1 MIQPNFDLM
10 FWVILILWIISAV
23 FRIIA
28 GAVKFKKSDTYDEGD
43 VVIGI
48 FMLILVII
56 ILLTGSG

>member
-10 FWVILILWIISAV
+10 LWLILIFWIISAV
-23 FRIIA
+23 FRIVA
-28 GAVKFKKSDTYDEGD
+28 GAVKFKKPDTYDEGD

>member
-10 FWVILILWIISAV
+10 LWVILILWIASSI

-28 GAVKFKKSDTYDEGD
+28 GAVKLKKSDTYDEGD

-48 FMLILVII
+48 FMLILVIV